1 MATETFRCPRRFKT
15 MTAVSGV
22 VFAALAIM
30 LLMWLD
36 IGPVRHTELF
46 AAIMLTVGTSLAWCV
61 TMFRR
66 ADDEVVLDDRASR
79 TACPDG
85 RR

>member
-1 MATETFRCPRRFKT
+1 MATETFRYPRRFKT

-36 IGPVRHTELF
+36 TGPVRHTELF
-46 AAIMLTVGTSLAWCV
+46 AAIMLTVGTSLA
-61 TMFRR
+61 
-66 ADDEVVLDDRASR
+66 
-79 TACPDG
+79 
-85 RR
+85 